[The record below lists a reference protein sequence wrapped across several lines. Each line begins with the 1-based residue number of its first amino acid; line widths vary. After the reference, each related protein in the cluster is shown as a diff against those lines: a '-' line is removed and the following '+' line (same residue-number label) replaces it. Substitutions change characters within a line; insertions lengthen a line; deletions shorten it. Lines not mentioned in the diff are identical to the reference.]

1 MNDLE
6 NDGKKWTWEETLIAF
21 DLYSRIPYSK
31 ISGSNTDVIKTAILL
46 KRKPGAVAKKL
57 FNIAAHDPKQL
68 SRGVSGLSHSSKLD
82 KEIWDRFE
90 ENSFE
95 MDDMEQ
101 HSIDNQAH
109 QIIYSSLSDKFSELL
124 LNKGR
129 FLDESKGL
137 YKDAL
142 QKYQL

>member
-95 MDDMEQ
+95 ISVDSKKEEARRQ
-101 HSIDNQAH
+101 QSGSLRGRKAI
-109 QIIYSSLSDKFSELL
+109 SSSAAVSAVR
-124 LNKGR
+124 NC
-129 FLDESKGL
+129 
-137 YKDAL
+137 
-142 QKYQL
+142 